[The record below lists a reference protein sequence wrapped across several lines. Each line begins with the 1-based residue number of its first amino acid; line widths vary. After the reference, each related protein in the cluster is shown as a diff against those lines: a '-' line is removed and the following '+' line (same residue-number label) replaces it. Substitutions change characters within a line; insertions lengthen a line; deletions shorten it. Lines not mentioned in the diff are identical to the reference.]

1 MGVGLVRS
9 LQPWEILLI
18 YCNKQFKKYIAPFL
32 RLASGALSAPF
43 WCLCQELSLSLF
55 TVVKFLPHK
64 SPEWSSLVSD
74 LEAKS
79 SSSDIMNLTLF
90 TKSYHMDS
98 MDMSLSKLQKMV
110 KDREAW
116 HATVNGAAKVRHNW
130 VTEQQQQTMIHE
142 LCMWI
147 QRLLYVWLRVWVCV
161 SICYCKWV

>member
-64 SPEWSSLVSD
+64 SPEWSSLFTD
-74 LEAKS
+74 PEAKFS
-79 SSSDIMNLTLF
+79 SLDHKSNIVHCKLSVLGSVLVSFFNMELFSFPSTTYWRDYLFSIVYSSVLLF
-90 TKSYHMDS
+90 FILLWVGLFSLFLFHMF
-98 MDMSLSKLQKMV
+98 
-110 KDREAW
+110 
-116 HATVNGAAKVRHNW
+116 
-130 VTEQQQQTMIHE
+130 
-142 LCMWI
+142 
-147 QRLLYVWLRVWVCV
+147 
-161 SICYCKWV
+161 CY

>member
-90 TKSYHMDS
+90 TISYHMDS

-110 KDREAW
+110 KDRSLACYSQW
-116 HATVNGAAKVRHNW
+116 GCKSQTQLSDWTTTTDYDPWVMHVNSEV
-130 VTEQQQQTMIHE
+130 VI
-142 LCMWI
+142 
-147 QRLLYVWLRVWVCV
+147 CV
-161 SICYCKWV
+161 A